1 MKKDFTERITGRT
14 KLMALLGSPISH
26 SLSPKMH
33 NLSFEKLGLDYIYL
47 AFDVNSDEQLADVI
61 KGFRALNIR
70 GANITMPNKTL
81 VCKYLDKLSPAAEM
95 TGSVNTIVN
104 DGGVL
109 KGYMTDGVGYMR
121 SLKEEGVD
129 IIGKKI
135 VVAGAGGAATA
146 ICVQAALDGVKE
158 ISIFNR
164 KTSSYTRAEKV
175 AQKINKETNCKAKVF
190 DLYNINILRTEIQE
204 SSIFIDATSVGM
216 KPLEDKCNI
225 PDPSILYP
233 DLVVSDIV
241 YEPSKTKLLNMAEK
255 QGCKVINGYGMVLW
269 QGAEAFKLWTGKEM
283 PVDYVKELLFK
294 K

>member
-135 VVAGAGGAATA
+135 AVAGAGGAATA

-175 AQKINKETNCKAKVF
+175 VQKINKETNCKARVF